1 MSIMII
7 DNKLLKEDVFK
18 SFMKEH
24 NFPKELKVK
33 IIVTADMEN
42 EYKRQLQR
50 LNEKYDL
57 EK

>member
-1 MSIMII
+1 MII